1 MQLLIKQ
8 RIFAWG
14 DTYDVYDE
22 TEQPRYY
29 VKGKVFSIGHQI
41 HVFDKRTNEEVGAI
55 KQKIFSFLPKFE
67 IVINGQIVGTI
78 TRQFHLFRHKYRVD
92 FRDWEV
98 DGDFIGWDYV
108 AHRGEYEVLRVTK
121 RFFTWSDTYAIEYHN
136 PADEIPALLLVLAID
151 AVNSDQENA
160 LDSAT
165 DLLDI

>member
-41 HVFDKRTNEEVGAI
+41 HVYDKRTNEEVGAI
-55 KQKIFSFLPKFE
+55 KQKVLSFLPKFE
-67 IVINGQIVGTI
+67 IVINGQTVGTI
-78 TRQFHLFRHKYRVD
+78 RKEFHLLRPKYQVD
-92 FRDWEV
+92 FRDWAV
-98 DGDFIGWDYV
+98 DGDFLGWNYV
-108 AHRGEYEVLRVTK
+108 ARRGEYEVLRVSK
-121 RFFTWSDTYAIEYHN
+121 RFMAWSDTYAIEYHN

-151 AVNSDQENA
+151 AVNCDNNNSV
-160 LDSAT
+160 SI
-165 DLLDI
+165 DI

>member
-14 DTYDVYDE
+14 DTYDIYDE
-22 TEQPRYY
+22 SEQPRYY

-55 KQKIFSFLPKFE
+55 KQKIFTFMPKFE
-67 IVINGQIVGTI
+67 IIIGGKTVGTI
-78 TRQFHLFRHKYRVD
+78 SREVTFLKPKYRVD

-98 DGDFIGWDYV
+98 DGDFMGWNYV
-108 AHRGEYEVLRVTK
+108 ARRGDYEVLRVSK
-121 RFFTWSDTYAIEYHN
+121 KLMAWSDTYAIDYAN

-151 AVNSDQENA
+151 AVNCDNGNA
-160 LDSAT
+160 AVSI
-165 DLLDI
+165 DI

>member
-22 TEQPRYY
+22 NEEPRYY

-41 HVFDKRTNEEVGAI
+41 HVYDKRTNEEVGAI
-55 KQKIFSFLPKFE
+55 KQKIFTFLPKFE
-67 IVINGQIVGTI
+67 IWIGGHIVGTI
-78 TRQFHLFRHKYRVD
+78 SKEFTFLKPKYRVD

-98 DGDFIGWDYV
+98 TGDFMGWNYV
-108 AHRGEYEVLRVTK
+108 ARRGDYEVLRVSQELL
-121 RFFTWSDTYAIEYHN
+121 TWSDTYAISYSN

-151 AVNSDQENA
+151 AVNCEKDKMELS
-160 LDSAT
+160 
-165 DLLDI
+165 LDI